1 MEKEDLIRP
10 SLLSANFLDLKS
22 DIALMRKL
30 NITHCHF
37 DVMDGSF
44 VPGISFGE
52 PVFKALKD
60 EDIIFDVHLMVVN
73 PLKQVRR
80 YLQLGAKEICF
91 HVENFDNQIDELL
104 AIKNEYPDAKIGLAI
119 SPDTDVK
126 VLDQLPEGLKFVRY
140 SASKGVF
147 NITTGIWE
155 IGDLQVGEKQVL
167 KIVTKALTLGEKTN
181 KANLTS
187 DTEITVPDKCYEEE
201 EIDVLKKTY
210 NIKAESKKFSKT
222 LYPTGNPIAVLLVS
236 VLVLLGASI
245 KRRY

>member
-22 DIALMRKL
+22 DIALMCKL

-52 PVFKALKD
+52 PVFKALKG

-104 AIKNEYPDAKIGLAI
+104 AIKKEYPDAKIGLAI

-126 VLDQLPEGLKFVRY
+126 VLDQYIEYFDYYLIMSVVPGKGGQKYIEGSENKIKYLADIKKERNLSF
-140 SASKGVF
+140 
-147 NITTGIWE
+147 E
-155 IGDLQVGEKQVL
+155 IGVDGGINFETGKLCYDSGATFLVCGSFYFKADDKKKLLKQFG
-167 KIVTKALTLGEKTN
+167 KELGK
-181 KANLTS
+181 
-187 DTEITVPDKCYEEE
+187 
-201 EIDVLKKTY
+201 
-210 NIKAESKKFSKT
+210 
-222 LYPTGNPIAVLLVS
+222 
-236 VLVLLGASI
+236 
-245 KRRY
+245 